1 MKLTTE
7 QLADYEEKGFLL
19 LPDLFS
25 EREVEAMKGELARF
39 GTLDTDHIVREKSG
53 AIRTVFRAHDAESP
67 TFSKPYYAAA
77 RVPRLI
83 EPMRQILGD
92 EHLYMYHSKLNLK
105 EAIDGAVWQWHQDYG
120 YWEKDGTP
128 TPNLSTACIIL
139 GEASE
144 MSGCLYFL
152 PGSHKIGKIEPDFD
166 AETTSYGL
174 WKIPREKI
182 IEQMEKLGDPI
193 PMTGPPGTAI
203 LFHPQILHGS
213 GHNMGP
219 RPRWQIYFVYNTL
232 ANRPAQSDTPRP
244 EYVCSRHC
252 AELEMLGDD
261 AIVEALE
268 AAE

>member
-1 MKLTTE
+1 MKLTPE
-7 QLADYEEKGFLL
+7 QLAHYEEKGYLL

-25 EREVEAMKGELARF
+25 AAEVDAMKAELARF
-39 GTLDTDHIVREKSG
+39 GTIDTDAIVREKSG
-53 AIRTVFRAHDAESP
+53 AIRTVFRVHDKASP
-67 TFSKPYYAAA
+67 TYSAPYWVAA
-77 RVPRLI
+77 RVPRMI

-92 EHLYMYHSKLNLK
+92 DHLYMYHSKLNLK

-128 TPNLSTACIIL
+128 TANLSTACIIL

-144 MSGCLYFL
+144 MSGCLYFI
-152 PGSHKIGKIEPDFD
+152 PGSHKVGKIEPDFD
-166 AETTSYGL
+166 VETTSYGL

-193 PMTGPPGTAI
+193 PMTGPPGTTI

-232 ANRPAQSDTPRP
+232 ANRPAGGDKPRP
-244 EYVCSRHC
+244 EYVCSRLC
-252 AELEMLGDD
+252 EELEMVDD
-261 AIVEALE
+261 GAVLAALE
-268 AAE
+268 PAE